1 MISPELS
8 TIRQKDLD
16 RNWIARAMAEFEGRG
31 TLETLPMQVR
41 DVDFGTMFN
50 GKAKD
55 GSRAE
60 PNPSLESKVAAAAP
74 TMTITEA
81 MKTFHLSECDLKR
94 MASRMGFKFKRG
106 YTTNQGH
113 KATDGP
119 MVERITALRD
129 VGLNRSQVMK
139 QTGMCYEKFHRLLK
153 DYSIAFPAVPFNLR
167 NGRTKS

>member
-1 MISPELS
+1 MISLELS
-8 TIRQKDLD
+8 SIQQKDVD
-16 RNWIARAMAEFEGRG
+16 RAWLARATAEFEGRS

-41 DVDFGTMFN
+41 DADFGTMFN

-55 GSRAE
+55 GTRAE
-60 PNPSLESKVAAAAP
+60 PNPSLESKVASVAQ
-74 TMTITEA
+74 TLTVTEA
-81 MKTFHLSECDLKR
+81 MKTFHLSERDLKL

-113 KATDGP
+113 KASDGP
-119 MVERITALRD
+119 MVERIIALRD

-139 QTGMCYEKFHRLLK
+139 QTGMSYEKFHRLLK
-153 DYSIAFPAVPFNLR
+153 DYSITFPPVPFNLR

>member
-8 TIRQKDLD
+8 TIRQKDID
-16 RNWIARAMAEFEGRG
+16 RDWIARAMAEFESRG
-31 TLETLPMQVR
+31 TLETLPVQVR
-41 DVDFGTMFN
+41 ANDFGSAFN

-55 GSRAE
+55 GTRAE
-60 PNPSLESKVAAAAP
+60 PNASLESKVAAAAP

-81 MKTFHLSECDLKR
+81 MKTFHLSEKDLKR

-119 MVERITALRD
+119 MVERIIALRD
-129 VGLNRSQVMK
+129 AGLNRSQVMK

-153 DYSIAFPAVPFNLR
+153 DYSIVFPAVPFNLR
-167 NGRTKS
+167 NGRTKT

>member
-16 RNWIARAMAEFEGRG
+16 RDWIARAMAEYEGRD

-41 DVDFGTMFN
+41 DADFGTMFN

-60 PNPSLESKVAAAAP
+60 PNPSLESKIAEAAP
-74 TMTITEA
+74 TLTVTEA
-81 MKTFHLSECDLKR
+81 MKTFHLSERDLKLL
-94 MASRMGFKFKRG
+94 ASRMGFKFKRG

-113 KATDGP
+113 KASDGP
-119 MVERITALRD
+119 MVERIIALRD
-129 VGLNRSQVMK
+129 VGLSRSKVMK

-153 DYSIAFPAVPFNLR
+153 DYSIVFPALPFNMR
-167 NGRTKS
+167 NGKLKS

>member
-1 MISPELS
+1 MISSELS

-16 RNWIARAMAEFEGRG
+16 RDWIARATAEFEGRS

-41 DVDFGTMFN
+41 DADFGTMFN

-55 GSRAE
+55 GTRAE
-60 PNPSLESKVAAAAP
+60 PSPSLESKVAAAAQ
-74 TMTITEA
+74 TLTVTEA
-81 MKTFHLSECDLKR
+81 MKTFHLSERDLKL

-113 KATDGP
+113 KASDGP
-119 MVERITALRD
+119 MVERIIALRD

-139 QTGMCYEKFHRLLK
+139 QTGMSYEKFHRLLK
-153 DYSIAFPAVPFNLR
+153 DYGITFPPVPFNLR

>member
-16 RNWIARAMAEFEGRG
+16 RDWIARATAEYEGRG

-41 DVDFGTMFN
+41 TADFGTMFN

-55 GSRAE
+55 GARAE
-60 PNPSLESKVAAAAP
+60 PSPSLESKVAAAAP
-74 TMTITEA
+74 TLTVTEA
-81 MKTFHLSECDLKR
+81 MKTFHLSERDLKL
-94 MASRMGFKFKRG
+94 MASRIGFKFKRG

-113 KATDGP
+113 KAADGP
-119 MVERITALRD
+119 MVEQIIALRD
-129 VGLNRSQVMK
+129 VGLSRSKVMK

-153 DYSIAFPAVPFNLR
+153 DYKIEFPALPFHLR
-167 NGRTKS
+167 NGKLKS

>member
-16 RNWIARAMAEFEGRG
+16 RDWIARATAVYEKGT
-31 TLETLPMQVR
+31 TLETLTTQVR
-41 DVDFGTMFN
+41 DIDFGSEFN
-50 GKAKD
+50 GKSRN
-55 GSRAE
+55 GTRAE

-74 TMTITEA
+74 TLTITEA
-81 MKTFHLSECDLKR
+81 MKTFHLSERDLKL
-94 MASRMGFKFKRG
+94 MATRMGFKFKRG

-119 MVERITALRD
+119 MVERIIALRD

-153 DYSIAFPAVPFNLR
+153 DYSIAFPALPFNLR
-167 NGRTKS
+167 NGKRKS

>member
-16 RNWIARAMAEFEGRG
+16 RDWIARAMAEYEGRG

-41 DVDFGTMFN
+41 DADFGTMFN

-55 GSRAE
+55 GTRAE

-74 TMTITEA
+74 TLTITEA
-81 MKTFHLSECDLKR
+81 MKTFHLSERDLKR

-113 KATDGP
+113 KVGDAP
-119 MVERITALRD
+119 MVERIITLRD

-153 DYSIAFPAVPFNLR
+153 DYNIVFPALPFNLR
-167 NGRTKS
+167 SGKMKA

>member
-16 RNWIARAMAEFEGRG
+16 RDWIARATAEYEQGT
-31 TLETLPMQVR
+31 TLETLITQVR
-41 DVDFGTMFN
+41 DVDFGAMFN
-50 GKAKD
+50 GKSRD
-55 GSRAE
+55 GTRAE
-60 PNPSLESKVAAAAP
+60 PNPSFESKVAAAAP
-74 TMTITEA
+74 TLTVTEA
-81 MKTFHLSECDLKR
+81 MKTFHLCERDLKR

-119 MVERITALRD
+119 MVERIIALRD

-153 DYSIAFPAVPFNLR
+153 DYGIDFPPLPFNLR
-167 NGRTKS
+167 NGKTKR

>member
-16 RNWIARAMAEFEGRG
+16 RDWIARATAEFEGRR

-41 DVDFGTMFN
+41 DTDFGTMFN

-55 GSRAE
+55 GTRAE
-60 PNPSLESKVAAAAP
+60 PNPSLESKVAAAAQ
-74 TMTITEA
+74 TLTVTEA
-81 MKTFHLSECDLKR
+81 MKTFHLSERDLKL

-113 KATDGP
+113 KASDGP
-119 MVERITALRD
+119 MVERIITLRD

-139 QTGMCYEKFHRLLK
+139 QAGMSYEKFHRLLK
-153 DYSIAFPAVPFNLR
+153 DYSITFPPVPFNLR

>member
-8 TIRQKDLD
+8 TIRQKDID
-16 RNWIARAMAEFEGRG
+16 RDWIARAMAEFEGRS
-31 TLETLPMQVR
+31 TFETLPMQVR

-50 GKAKD
+50 GKARD
-55 GSRAE
+55 GTRAE

-74 TMTITEA
+74 TLTITEA
-81 MKTFHLSECDLKR
+81 MKTFHLSERDLKR
-94 MASRMGFKFKRG
+94 MATRTGFKFKRG

-119 MVERITALRD
+119 MVERIIALRD

-139 QTGMCYEKFHRLLK
+139 QTGMSYEKFHRLLK
-153 DYSIAFPAVPFNLR
+153 DYSIVFPALPFNLR
-167 NGRTKS
+167 NGKMKS

>member
-8 TIRQKDLD
+8 TIRQKDVD
-16 RNWIARAMAEFEGRG
+16 RDWIARAMAEFEGRD

-41 DVDFGTMFN
+41 DADFGTMFN

-55 GSRAE
+55 GSRAD

-74 TMTITEA
+74 TLTITEA
-81 MKTFHLSECDLKR
+81 MKTFHLSERDLKR
-94 MASRMGFKFKRG
+94 MATRMGFKFKRG

-113 KATDGP
+113 KSADGP
-119 MVERITALRD
+119 AVERIIALRD

-153 DYSIAFPAVPFNLR
+153 DYNIVFPALPFNLR
-167 NGRTKS
+167 NGKMKA